1 MFKNIVPILLVLAA
15 LAGTGIGACASAYTI
30 SGCNE
35 RAIDLMAD
43 YPTYEFV
50 GLDYRTSVI
59 DEGDKTFLVYPV
71 TGAKIAEVTDNGNG
85 VFTFTPI
92 SKNKVT
98 LYFLIEK
105 NGIIYT
111 RYVIISVLSNCPQE
125 EPCECYPNDPNNNIV
140 INTPTI
146 GETVPVSWS
155 VPNMNGDWSL
165 DLFEDG
171 TLNRGPWGGLYPIE
185 VVATELIPDTDIPTG
200 YVISD
205 CLCG

>member
-1 MFKNIVPILLVLAA
+1 MYKNIVSMLLVFA
-15 LAGTGIGACASAYTI
+15 LAGIGTAACASSYTLT
-30 SGCNE
+30 GCDE
-35 RAIDLMAD
+35 RAIDLMAY

-50 GLDYRTSVI
+50 ELDYRTSVMDI
-59 DEGDKTFLVYPV
+59 GDETFFVYPATGDKI
-71 TGAKIAEVTDNGNG
+71 AKITEEGNG
-85 VFTFTPI
+85 VFTFEPI
-92 SKNKVT
+92 GRNKASI
-98 LYFLIEK
+98 FFKIEK
-105 NGIIYT
+105 DGVVYT

-125 EPCECYPNDPNNNIV
+125 ESCECYPNDPNNNIV

-165 DLFEDG
+165 DIYEAG
-171 TLNRGPWGGLYPIE
+171 VLNRGPWTGLYPIE
-185 VVATELIPDTDIPTG
+185 VVATELIENTDIPTG